1 MKFNTVLLLSTLSAA
16 ALARPSKSSKNT
28 CWSEK
33 FNIPCCKHTKKV
45 VRKTYDGKW
54 GKENGEWCGL
64 GKRSTRPKNDIPPA
78 PPALLDLDSVVDPA
92 ADCDI
97 SDVITGDSLA
107 KEAPFRFGVGFN
119 GGSIENST
127 TSSKVMR
134 ELVKYQFNSF
144 TYSNLMKPLYVLDKA
159 GCQENFKKGKKEIA
173 LNFSSFVDGLDYAQ
187 KNGLHIRGHVLLW
200 HKQFPD
206 WFFREEFSDDK
217 EYVSKKVIY
226 ERLESYIKQ
235 YLGFVNYNY
244 PGVVDVWDVVNEA
257 VEVLEGKFDNSTGWY
272 TRTVTY
278 EGDRNIWYDFLG
290 PDYVVNTFRI
300 ARKYALPN
308 VKLVYNDYDTFAQQ
322 PHDKTQ
328 AIIDLMHILQ
338 KENLVDALGMQS
350 YIQPVNPPFEENVA
364 NYDKALQRFAAEGF
378 EIQITEFTIYKAEV
392 ENWLDVQVYQ
402 YRKIME
408 TIMKNFKNGANITS
422 VTVFGLQDGYRFY
435 ESDSTKT
442 RLFDHDLQ
450 KKPTYE
456 AIMEVLKAY
465 NAEINNESDSDDDE
479 DVVDADIEN
488 VEDSAD
494 DNSDEE

>member
-1 MKFNTVLLLSTLSAA
+1 MKFNSILLLSSLSAV
-16 ALARPSKSSKNT
+16 ALARPHDNA

-33 FNIPCCKHTKKV
+33 FNIPCCQTTKEV
-45 VRKTYDGKW
+45 VRTTYDGIW
-54 GKENGEWCGL
+54 GMENGEWCGL
-64 GKRSTRPKNDIPPA
+64 GTESTRPKDDIPPS

-97 SDVITGDSLA
+97 SNVITGDSLA
-107 KEAPFRFGVGFN
+107 QEAPFRFGVGFN
-119 GGSIENST
+119 GAAVSTST

-144 TYSNLMKPLYVLDKA
+144 SYSNLMKPLFVLDQA
-159 GCQENFKKGKKEIA
+159 GCQKNFKNGSNEIA
-173 LNFSSFVDGLDYAQ
+173 LNFTPFVDGLDYAQ
-187 KNGLHIRGHVLLW
+187 KNGLHIRGHVLVW

-206 WFFREEFSDDK
+206 WFFREEFDDAK
-217 EYVSKKVIY
+217 EYVSEEVIY
-226 ERLESYIKQ
+226 ERLENYIKQ

-272 TRTVTY
+272 TRTITY
-278 EGDRNIWYDFLG
+278 EGDRNIWYDFVG
-290 PDYVVNTFRI
+290 PDYVVKTFRI

-338 KENLVDALGMQS
+338 KEDLVDALGMQS
-350 YIQPVNPPFEENVA
+350 YIQPIDPPFEENVA

-378 EIQITEFTIYKAEV
+378 EIQITEFTIYATNGED
-392 ENWLDVQVYQ
+392 WLETQVYQ
-402 YRKIME
+402 YRKMME
-408 TIMKNFKNGANITS
+408 TIMKNYKNGANITS

-442 RLFDHDLQ
+442 RLFDHELQ

-465 NAEINNESDSDDDE
+465 NAEVNDESNIESDEEIS
-479 DVVDADIEN
+479 VDAD
-488 VEDSAD
+488 VDVAEDSAD
-494 DNSDEE
+494 DDSDEE

>member
-1 MKFNTVLLLSTLSAA
+1 MKFNTVLLLSTLSVVAFA
-16 ALARPSKSSKNT
+16 KPTKNT
-28 CWSEK
+28 CWSER
-33 FNIPCCKHTKKV
+33 FNIPCCKSTKKV
-45 VRKTYDGKW
+45 VRKTYDGIW

-64 GKRSTRPKNDIPPA
+64 GKKSTRPKKDIPPS

-92 ADCDI
+92 AECDI
-97 SDVITGDSLA
+97 SDVTSGDSLA

-119 GGSIENST
+119 GGAVNTST
-127 TSSKVMR
+127 ASSKAMR
-134 ELVKYQFNSF
+134 EVVKYQFNSF
-144 TYSNLMKPLYVLDKA
+144 TYSNLMKPLFVLDQE
-159 GCQENFKKGKKEIA
+159 GCKKNYKKGKKDIA
-173 LNFSSFVDGLDYAQ
+173 INFTPFVDGLDFAQ
-187 KNGLHIRGHVLLW
+187 KNGLHVRGHVLLW

-206 WFFREEFSDDK
+206 WFFREGFDDEK
-217 EYVSKKVIY
+217 KYVSKKVIY
-226 ERLESYIKQ
+226 ERLENYIKQ

-244 PGVVDVWDVVNEA
+244 PGVVDAWDVVNEA

-272 TRTVTY
+272 TRTTTY

-300 ARKYALPN
+300 ARKYSLPN

-328 AIIDLMHILQ
+328 AIINLMNILR
-338 KENLVDALGMQS
+338 KEDLVDALGMQS

-364 NYDKALQRFAAEGF
+364 NYDKALQRFTAEGF
-378 EIQITEFTIYKAEV
+378 EIQITEFTVYKAEV
-392 ENWLDVQVYQ
+392 DNWLEVQVYQ
-402 YRKIME
+402 YRKMME

-435 ESDSTKT
+435 ESDSQKT

-465 NAEINNESDSDDDE
+465 NAEIEATEHDNESDSDDE
-479 DVVDADIEN
+479 EVVNAEIEE
-488 VEDSAD
+488 VEDSD
-494 DNSDEE
+494 DDKSNE